1 MNRTAVLDWLLHL
14 FKLIKGELK
23 MLSKKVVLATDHS
36 EAAKK
41 LINCLDELKI
51 LGIEEVI
58 LTYVLDVQPSK
69 ILNFDKIIESN
80 EKRLHLAKEQIED
93 KGFNV
98 KIKIPVGSPA
108 VEIDRVADDES
119 ADLIL
124 IASHGKGFIKKVFLG
139 STTYNL
145 IRQSKKSILIEKY
158 EIVDDE
164 ARVACARKFNR
175 ILIPVDF
182 SDDSMSV
189 INLVKELKEKAE
201 EIILL
206 NVIESSRFF
215 DSLKEAR
222 ENAEKKLNEI
232 AGELK
237 ESDITEKVT
246 IKIEEGA
253 ASENII
259 NIAESEDVGLII
271 MAKRGRGNIK
281 ELILGS
287 TSDRVAKESPS
298 PVLLVSNQ

>member
-1 MNRTAVLDWLLHL
+1 
-14 FKLIKGELK
+14 

-108 VEIDRVADDES
+108 VEIDRVAKDEN
-119 ADLIL
+119 ADFIL
-124 IASHGKGFIKKVFLG
+124 IASHGKGFIKKTFLG

-158 EIVDDE
+158 EKVEDE

-175 ILIPVDF
+175 ILIPIDF
-182 SDDSMSV
+182 SEDSISA
-189 INLVKELKEKAE
+189 INLVKELKDKAE

-215 DSLKEAR
+215 DSLNEAR
-222 ENAEKKLNEI
+222 NNAEEKLNEI
-232 AGELK
+232 ADELK
-237 ESDITEKVT
+237 ESNISEKVT
-246 IKIEEGA
+246 IKIKEGA
-253 ASENII
+253 ASESII
-259 NIAESEDVGLII
+259 NLAETENIGLII

-287 TSDRVAKESPS
+287 TSDRVAKESPA

>member
-1 MNRTAVLDWLLHL
+1 
-14 FKLIKGELK
+14 
-23 MLSKKVVLATDHS
+23 MLSNKVVLATDHS
-36 EAAKK
+36 DAAKK

-80 EKRLHLAKEQIED
+80 EKRLHFAKEQIED
-93 KGFNV
+93 KGLNL

-108 VEIDRVADDES
+108 VEIDRVAKDEN

-158 EIVDDE
+158 ENVEDE

-175 ILIPVDF
+175 ILIPIDF
-182 SDDSMSV
+182 SEDSISA
-189 INLVKELKEKAE
+189 INLTKELKDKAE

-215 DSLKEAR
+215 DSLNEAR
-222 ENAEKKLNEI
+222 KNAEEKLNEI
-232 AGELK
+232 ADELK
-237 ESDITEKVT
+237 ENDITEKVT
-246 IKIEEGA
+246 IKIKEGA

-259 NIAESEDVGLII
+259 NLAETENIGLII

-287 TSDRVAKESPS
+287 TSDRVAKESPA

>member
-1 MNRTAVLDWLLHL
+1 
-14 FKLIKGELK
+14 